1 MLTSNSAS
9 FCSVSCIKFCNFHL
23 KSDSSSGGS
32 VLMKSATCRTY
43 LPQGSINWSMASLL
57 CRPASIAAS
66 RSTLLLSKA
75 ASAASKLRHVSLPL
89 FLFFDLG
96 AGPAGEVGDE
106 GMVEGGVGTGVKV
119 SGGGGCGVG
128 VSRAGTFDGD
138 TSTELPSSVILLV
151 GNWELT
157 WDEVWVTWVNDGPSS
172 GFESISSKANNNK
185 KVL

>member
-1 MLTSNSAS
+1 
-9 FCSVSCIKFCNFHL
+9 
-23 KSDSSSGGS
+23 
-32 VLMKSATCRTY
+32 
-43 LPQGSINWSMASLL
+43 MASLL

-119 SGGGGCGVG
+119 SGGGGGGGCGVG
-128 VSRAGTFDGD
+128 ASRAGTFDGD

-157 WDEVWVTWVNDGPSS
+157 WDEAWVT
-172 GFESISSKANNNK
+172 
-185 KVL
+185 

>member
-1 MLTSNSAS
+1 
-9 FCSVSCIKFCNFHL
+9 
-23 KSDSSSGGS
+23 
-32 VLMKSATCRTY
+32 
-43 LPQGSINWSMASLL
+43 
-57 CRPASIAAS
+57 
-66 RSTLLLSKA
+66 
-75 ASAASKLRHVSLPL
+75 
-89 FLFFDLG
+89 
-96 AGPAGEVGDE
+96 
-106 GMVEGGVGTGVKV
+106 MVEGGVGTGVKV